1 MDVNLTNLEVTKAV
15 IFTWSVRGVMLF
27 SLLTFKQR
35 KLASTIKQSI
45 DTDDLTPLPL
55 GTFYYCFSVLEI

>member
-1 MDVNLTNLEVTKAV
+1 MDVNFTKLEVTKAV
-15 IFTWSVRGVMLF
+15 IFTWSVQGVMLF

-55 GTFYYCFSVLEI
+55 GTFYYRFSVLEI

>member
-1 MDVNLTNLEVTKAV
+1 MDVNFTKLEVTKAV
-15 IFTWSVRGVMLF
+15 IFTWSVQGVMLF

-55 GTFYYCFSVLEI
+55 GTF